1 MITRRAFLIAAGAGV
16 ALHNYRD
23 LIAQGVEVRLLRE
36 YRKAQAADV
45 SPDGK
50 RMIFLDWGAKEIGSY
65 CVVEIETGEILF
77 RDSFKYHRS
86 CGFAGSDHLRLGEEI
101 SAGGKDLRE
110 KLSIIDFHTKER
122 TEKIVS
128 KEDVYFNAPL
138 VSVSEKLLLAIQYDL
153 STHKRSF
160 LSLVEFPSFREIVK
174 EPYAMEPRMSMTK
187 IGGMSLSNDFD
198 LKISAN
204 RKVLAYSYD
213 HTLICRHVEDLKI
226 LWSQRMNPPMKAHLV
241 AISPDGGHIAAFAV
255 NSQWEPD
262 QSESE
267 VFVFDGKKGA
277 LEARM
282 PIRGVRGFALS
293 PAGHG
298 FDISPDGKMFA
309 VVDVTG
315 EKDTWEVRI
324 HIHEVP
330 SGKRLTSIL
339 HDRVGNAKRSKLA
352 AFTGIHFTPDGRFLI
367 TSGINTKVWSL
378 ERIPG

>member
-1 MITRRAFLIAAGAGV
+1 LITRRAFLIAAGAGV
-16 ALHNYRD
+16 AFHNHRD
-23 LIAQGVEVRLLRE
+23 LIAQEVEVHLLRA
-36 YRKAQAADV
+36 YPKAQAADV

-50 RMIFLDWGAKEIGSY
+50 RLVFQEWGAKEIGTY

-122 TEKIVS
+122 TEKILS
-128 KEDVYFNAPL
+128 KEDAYFNAPL
-138 VSVSEKLLLAIQYDL
+138 VSVSEKLLLAIHLDP
-153 STHKRSF
+153 STHTRSF
-160 LSLVEFPSFREIVK
+160 LSLVEFPSFHEIVK
-174 EPYAMEPRMSMTK
+174 EPYALEPRLSMTK

-204 RKVLAYSYD
+204 RKILAYSYD
-213 HTLICRHVEDLKI
+213 HTLICRNVEDLKI
-226 LWSQRMNPPMKAHLV
+226 LWSQKMDPPMKAHRV

-255 NSQWEPD
+255 NSQWELD
-262 QSESE
+262 QSESDI
-267 VFVFDGKKGA
+267 FVYDGKTGA
-277 LEARM
+277 PEARM
-282 PIRGVRGFALS
+282 PIRGARGFAPS

-315 EKDTWEVRI
+315 DKDTWGVRI

-339 HDRVGNAKRSKLA
+339 HDKVGNAKHSKLA
-352 AFTGIHFTPDGRFLI
+352 AFTGIHFASDGRFLI
-367 TSGINTKVWSL
+367 TSGINTKVWSIK
-378 ERIPG
+378 RSPV